1 MAAPECMTPRA
12 STLLSKTH
20 RAPRPFNTFS
30 CHAAGGVPA
39 ILEFPLLARARH
51 PMRGTPEEGNEDV
64 EVHDTKAFSA
74 RGPCCLAPLFRCI
87 SHYELTWEQKLQQ
100 TRPHPPP
107 AVRHGRR
114 R

>member
-39 ILEFPLLARARH
+39 ILEFPSLNS
-51 PMRGTPEEGNEDV
+51 PEEGNEDV

-87 SHYELTWEQKLQQ
+87 SHYELTWEQKLQH
-100 TRPHPPP
+100 TIPHPPP